1 MVDGPLFLSFSHQGR
16 RDPSPHLYGECRTL
30 FCPSPE
36 LGCLSYPT
44 AVVEERMDTKQLTDA
59 LDGIFHKEGCRIVF
73 WHDPEREFL
82 DFIDA
87 NASLQLGDASVQVV
101 RLDHTSSL
109 AVKIRLERE
118 DPTGRY
124 LLYAPTEEPDYEDDW
139 LLDMR
144 LYSRS
149 FRADR
154 ASIILDELGLGN
166 QQLLRQHLADRRK
179 FFDNKDR
186 LQKLKPLVTT
196 ADTEMDLDRKMIAV
210 VVKAEQPELFTI
222 LRTLFHAYTDNGDEI
237 DLDTPPVSWSPLEK
251 FDLALSFWQMIA
263 TAFGYSEDDPSLKK
277 LLIRLLVTD
286 YAHQLKPAAPV
297 ALQHLVLPS
306 LGRANAVVCL
316 AQWRDSNSKGSSY
329 DRLSAQVA
337 ALINVDDHLHGL
349 EVDDLLDVLTFQN
362 VEHLIASSLHERVQ
376 HTADTINAEEVRAIV
391 TRRQAGH
398 WASLTVPGAPEV
410 PRTALHAVYDALI
423 AAADFFALR
432 NQHLSGFDFPNAL
445 AMYRAYETTLY
456 QFDQLYRHFHEAA
469 DQAEAQGWSI
479 LKPLRDSLEAAYTNW
494 YMPQLALVW
503 GKFVEPTGSTA
514 LLNTWRLE
522 TVSNQY
528 DFYRKQVQS
537 RLDEAENRKVYVVI
551 SDAFRY
557 EAAQELTQTLNG
569 MYRFKATLSS
579 QLGVLPSYT
588 PLGMASLLPHDTLTY
603 KENGDI
609 LVDGKPSASI
619 DQRHSIVQS
628 RNGLACWASDLMAK
642 KKDEGRAF
650 VEGKRVVY
658 VYHDTVDA
666 TGETDEDKTFAGVR
680 TAINELAGLVSYIIN
695 TLNGNHVVITADH
708 GFLFSESAPGE
719 PEKSRLAEKPE
730 GTVLVKK
737 RYLIG
742 YQLPEHE
749 AAWRGQTSVTA
760 CATGAM
766 EFWIPKAANRFHF
779 VGGARFI
786 HGGAMLQEIV
796 VPVITV
802 KHKKDKT
809 TRGETRIKPV
819 TVQVLGNTHRVTTNR
834 HRFELIQMEPVSE
847 RVKPVTFKVA
857 VYEGEEP
864 ITNMETVTFDSA
876 SGSMDERKKS
886 LVLVLQ
892 DRQYDKKT
900 PYRLV
905 LGDVETG
912 IEQQSAPVII
922 DRAFRDDF

>member
-1 MVDGPLFLSFSHQGR
+1 
-16 RDPSPHLYGECRTL
+16 
-30 FCPSPE
+30 
-36 LGCLSYPT
+36 
-44 AVVEERMDTKQLTDA
+44 MDTKQLTDA
-59 LDGIFHKEGCRIVF
+59 LDRIFHEEGHRIVF
-73 WHDPEREFL
+73 WNDPEREFL
-82 DFIDA
+82 DFIEA
-87 NASLQLGDASVQVV
+87 NAALQLGDASVQVL
-101 RLDHTSSL
+101 RLDRTSSL
-109 AVKIRLERE
+109 AMKIRLERE

-124 LLYAPTEEPDYEDDW
+124 LLYAPTEEPDYENDW

-154 ASIILDELGLGN
+154 ASILLNELGLGN
-166 QQLLRQHLADRRK
+166 RQHLRQHLADRRK

-186 LQKLKPLVTT
+186 LQKLKPLVT
-196 ADTEMDLDRKMIAV
+196 AEDTEVDLDRKMIAV

-222 LRTLFHAYTDNGDEI
+222 VRTLFHAYTDNGDEI
-237 DLDTPPVSWSPLEK
+237 DLDTPLASWSQLEK
-251 FDLALSFWQMIA
+251 FDLALPFWHMI
-263 TAFGYSEDDPSLKK
+263 TTTFGYSEDDPSLKK

-286 YAHQLKPAAPV
+286 YAHHLKPAAPV

-337 ALINVDDHLHGL
+337 ALINLDDHLHGA
-349 EVDDLLDVLTFQN
+349 EIDNLLDVMTFQN
-362 VEHLIASSLHERVQ
+362 VEHLIASSLRERVQ
-376 HTADTINAEEVRAIV
+376 HTADTVNAEEVRAIA

-410 PRTALHAVYDALI
+410 PRAALHAVYDALI

-432 NQHLSGFDFPNAL
+432 NQYQPGFAFSDAL
-445 AMYRAYETTLY
+445 TMYRAYETTLY
-456 QFDQLYRHFHEAA
+456 RFDQLYRLFHESA
-469 DQAEAQGWSI
+469 DQAEAQGWNI
-479 LKPLRDSLEAAYTNW
+479 LKLLRDAIEAAYTNW
-494 YMPQLALVW
+494 YIPQLALAW
-503 GKFVEPTGSTA
+503 GAFVEPTGSTA
-514 LLNTWRLE
+514 LLNTWWLE

-528 DFYRKQVQS
+528 DFYRKQAQS
-537 RLDEAENRKVYVVI
+537 RLDEAENRKIYVII

-557 EAAQELTQTLNG
+557 EAAHELTQMLNG
-569 MYRFKATLSS
+569 MYRFEATLSS

-603 KENGDI
+603 KENGDV
-609 LVDGKPSASI
+609 LVDGKSIESI
-619 DQRHSIVQS
+619 DQRHTILQAV
-628 RNGLACWASDLMAK
+628 NGLACWASDLMAR

-650 VEGKRVVY
+650 VEGKRVIY

-680 TAINELAGLVSYIIN
+680 TAIDELARLASYIIN
-695 TLNGNHVVITADH
+695 TLNGNHVVMTADH
-708 GFLFSESAPGE
+708 GFLFTESAPGE
-719 PEKSRLAEKPE
+719 PEKSRLAEKPT
-730 GTVLVKK
+730 GTVLAKK

-749 AAWRGQTSVTA
+749 AVWRGSTKITA
-760 CATGAM
+760 HVAGDI

-796 VPVITV
+796 VPVVTV

-809 TRGETRIKPV
+809 TRGETRIRPV
-819 TVQVLGNTHRVTTNR
+819 IVQVLGSNHKITTSR

-847 RVKPVTFKVA
+847 RVKPVTLKVA
-857 VYEGEEP
+857 VYEGEAP
-864 ITNMETVTFDSA
+864 ITSIETVTFDSA
-876 SGSMDERKKS
+876 SGSMDERKQS
-886 LVLVLQ
+886 LVLILQ

-900 PYRLV
+900 SYRLV
-905 LGDVETG
+905 LRDVETG
-912 IEQQSAPVII
+912 IERQSAPVII

>member
-1 MVDGPLFLSFSHQGR
+1 MSDLNQV
-16 RDPSPHLYGECRTL
+16 
-30 FCPSPE
+30 
-36 LGCLSYPT
+36 
-44 AVVEERMDTKQLTDA
+44 TDA
-59 LDGIFHKEGCRIVF
+59 LDRIVHEEGHRIIF

-87 NASLQLGDASVQVV
+87 NASLQLGDASVQVI
-101 RLDHTSSL
+101 RLDKISSL

-124 LLYAPTEEPDYEDDW
+124 LLYSPMEEPDYENDW
-139 LLDMR
+139 LLDIR

-154 ASIILDELGLGN
+154 ASIILDELGLAD
-166 QQLLRQHLADRRK
+166 QHLRQHLADRRK

-186 LQKLKPLVTT
+186 LQKLKPLVTAHDT
-196 ADTEMDLDRKMIAV
+196 AVDLDRKMIAV
-210 VVKAEQPELFTI
+210 AVKAEQPELFTI
-222 LRTLFHAYTDNGDEI
+222 IRTLFHAYTDNGDEL
-237 DLDTPPVSWSPLEK
+237 DLDTPPAMWSQLEK
-251 FDLALSFWQMIA
+251 FDLTVPFWQMIA
-263 TAFGYSEDDPSLKK
+263 TAFDYTDDDPSLKK

-286 YAHQLKPAAPV
+286 YAHHLKPDAPV
-297 ALQHLVLPS
+297 ALQPLVLPA

-316 AQWRDSNSKGSSY
+316 AQWRDSTSKSSSY
-329 DRLSAQVA
+329 DRLSAHVA
-337 ALINVDDHLHGL
+337 ALINLDDHLHGV
-349 EVDDLLDVLTFQN
+349 EIDDLLDVMTFQN
-362 VEHLIASSLHERVQ
+362 VEHLIASSLRDRVQ
-376 HTADTINAEEVRAIV
+376 HTADTINAEEVRAIA

-398 WASLTVPGAPEV
+398 WASLTVPGAAEV
-410 PRTALHAVYDALI
+410 PRKALHAVYDALV

-432 NQHLSGFDFPNAL
+432 NQHQSGFDFPNAV
-445 AMYRAYETTLY
+445 AMYRAYETSLY
-456 QFDQLYRHFHEAA
+456 QFDQLYRHFHAA
-469 DQAEAQGWSI
+469 TDQAEAQGWNI
-479 LKPLRDSLEAAYTNW
+479 LKPLRDTLEAAYTNW
-494 YMPQLALVW
+494 FVPQLALAW
-503 GKFVEPTGSTA
+503 GKFIEPTGSTA
-514 LLNTWRLE
+514 LLQTWQLE
-522 TVSNQY
+522 AIPNQHE
-528 DFYRKQVQS
+528 FYRKQVQS
-537 RLDEAENRKVYVVI
+537 RLNEAENRKVYVII

-569 MYRFKATLSS
+569 MYRFEAALSS

-603 KENGDI
+603 KENGDV
-609 LVDGKPSASI
+609 LVDGKPIESI
-619 DQRHSIVQS
+619 DQRHAVLQAV
-628 RNGLACWASDLMAK
+628 NGLACWAGDLMAK

-680 TAINELAGLVSYIIN
+680 TAINELASLVSYIIN
-695 TLNGNHVVITADH
+695 NLNGNHVVITADH
-708 GFLFSESAPGE
+708 GFLFSATAPGL
-719 PEKSRLAEKPE
+719 PDKSKLEEKPA
-730 GTVLVKK
+730 GTVLAKK
-737 RYLIG
+737 RYVLG
-742 YQLPEHE
+742 RQLTDHE
-749 AAWRGQTSVTA
+749 LVWRGSTKITA
-760 CATGAM
+760 RAEGDM
-766 EFWIPKAANRFHF
+766 EFWIPRAANRFHF

-802 KHKKDKT
+802 KHKKDKAV
-809 TRGETRIKPV
+809 RGETRIRPV
-819 TVQVLGNTHRVTTNR
+819 TVHVLGNTHRITTNR

-847 RVKPVTFKVA
+847 RVKPVTLKVA

-864 ITNMETVTFDSA
+864 ITNIETVIFDSA
-876 SGSMDERKKS
+876 LDTMDERKKS

-900 PYRLV
+900 PYRLM
-905 LGDVETG
+905 LREVETG